1 MENGTSSEEN
11 VKVVRFKLPAQRY
24 TKEALLELQN
34 LSSSK
39 VRPKFLDNFPS
50 LDLELASKARK
61 YVNLLN
67 NAIFHIILSCKN
79 YILIFV

>member
-1 MENGTSSEEN
+1 MFNQLLKCKFTGITTNELENGTSSEEN

-50 LDLELASKARK
+50 LDLELANKTRK
-61 YVNLLN
+61 YVS
-67 NAIFHIILSCKN
+67 F
-79 YILIFV
+79 